1 MGNVTV
7 QSKSGKDLN
16 FFSKMSTKIT
26 LLISAVV
33 FVTVVVQVIVATS
46 RATKTLEDTYL
57 NYAQNLA
64 EEAAIGVDFA
74 TEFGEEAYGGYAQNL
89 AQEAAVSINFSRDFG
104 ETVYKAY
111 AQNLAEEAAKAVDLA
126 SGGDDMTTAQLNRIL
141 KDVAIKDVDG
151 SYAYMVSPKGT
162 MLWHPNPDK
171 IGNAVENAAVKG
183 IVADLQ
189 AGKTVENGSVLY
201 EYKEALKLAGY
212 AFTNAGNILIVTADY
227 DEFMKIDYDTLL
239 GNITI
244 KDVEGSYAYM
254 VSPDGTMLWHPNVEK
269 IGQPV
274 ENAAVKGIVADL
286 EAGKTVQ
293 DGYVIYEYK
302 GALKLAGYSFTDNG
316 NIVLVTADYDK
327 LIRID
332 YDKLIGEIEI
342 SGVAGSYAYMVSPDG
357 TMLYHT
363 NAEKIGQPVEN
374 AAVKGIVADLAAGKS
389 VPDGSCT
396 YDYKGAKKVAGYAF
410 TSAGNIIIVT
420 ADKDVMMAGVNKMKA
435 SLIIY
440 GIICVIVSIILVAVT
455 TIILLKALEELVPV
469 INKTANYDFT
479 ADKDSEML
487 EKRTDEVGLIAKAL
501 GKTRENLRE
510 MVGLIAG
517 AGNKVDTNVT
527 DLKQTIDKIGKICED
542 NSATTEELAAGMEET
557 AATTTTIANK
567 AEDVQVNA
575 ESIDKLAKEGTQLSS
590 EVSKRATE
598 LAATTEKASKRTM
611 DIYEDVKVKS
621 EDAINA
627 SHAVNKI
634 NELAEAIMAIS
645 LAAGMEE
652 TAATTTTIANKA
664 EDVQVNAESIDKLA
678 KEGTQL
684 SSEVSKRATELA
696 ATTEKASKRT
706 MDIYEDVKVKSEDAI
721 NASHAVNKINEL
733 AEAIMAISSQTGL
746 LALNASIEA
755 ARAGEAGRGFAV
767 VATEI
772 GNLATQTSETVKNIG
787 GIVGEVNDAVEK
799 MADCLTQTTSFLET
813 NVLNDYQEFG
823 KVSEQYRTDAETFGD
838 SMDTIKSQIEALTN
852 DINQIVSAI
861 GGIDSNVTDT
871 SHGVVDI
878 AEKTSDMASDTSD
891 SVGKVDECKNAVYD
905 LNEIINRFK
914 L

>member
-1 MGNVTV
+1 MGNVTA
-7 QSKSGKDLN
+7 QSKSGKNLN

-89 AQEAAVSINFSRDFG
+89 AQEAAVSINFSREFG

-293 DGYVIYEYK
+293 DGFVIYEYK

-440 GIICVIVSIILVAVT
+440 GIICVIVSIVLVAVT
-455 TIILLKALEELVPV
+455 TIILLKALEALVPV

-510 MVGLIAG
+510 MVALIAG

-527 DLKQTIDKIGKICED
+527 ELKQTIDKIGKICED
-542 NSATTEELAAGMEET
+542 NSATTEE
-557 AATTTTIANK
+557 
-567 AEDVQVNA
+567 
-575 ESIDKLAKEGTQLSS
+575 
-590 EVSKRATE
+590 
-598 LAATTEKASKRTM
+598 
-611 DIYEDVKVKS
+611 
-621 EDAINA
+621 
-627 SHAVNKI
+627 
-634 NELAEAIMAIS
+634 

-838 SMDTIKSQIEALTN
+838 SMDTIKSQIEALAN
-852 DINQIVSAI
+852 DINQIVTAI
-861 GGIDSNVTDT
+861 GGIDSNVTDS

-891 SVGKVDECKNAVYD
+891 SIGKVDECKNAVYD

>member
-1 MGNVTV
+1 MIQKRSSGGRFLVLDHDFSVVYHTIKCMGVHTNLLSFGGYEMGNVTS

-89 AQEAAVSINFSRDFG
+89 AQEAAVSINFSREFG

-645 LAAGMEE
+645 
-652 TAATTTTIANKA
+652 
-664 EDVQVNAESIDKLA
+664 
-678 KEGTQL
+678 
-684 SSEVSKRATELA
+684 
-696 ATTEKASKRT
+696 
-706 MDIYEDVKVKSEDAI
+706 
-721 NASHAVNKINEL
+721 
-733 AEAIMAISSQTGL
+733 SQTGL